1 MDEAM
6 GESTVE
12 YLKRTIEELIERAA
26 NSVLGDRDYIALI
39 GQSWK
44 VILMGSQEYGL
55 ATDTSDYDFVLP
67 LGEEAAAYAK
77 EIRQRFMA
85 SLVSQQVS
93 SKNQIRHEVS
103 NDTVKWRDKQ
113 KACYVSL
120 NVSHAS
126 KTRDALAVTAW
137 LKACYCGFFLTG
149 GPP

>member
-1 MDEAM
+1 MMMDDD
-6 GESTVE
+6 V
-12 YLKRTIEELIERAA
+12 
-26 NSVLGDRDYIALI
+26 
-39 GQSWK
+39 
-44 VILMGSQEYGL
+44 
-55 ATDTSDYDFVLP
+55 DTSDYDFVLP

-137 LKACYCGFFLTG
+137 LKAFYCWGVFSLADPRDG
-149 GPP
+149 GSDEIATEGTHGRRKQVSGRYAQIGANGVVMCSFNFSVRPGN